1 MSIVT
6 KKGDSGTTGL
16 IGGSR
21 VSKADPRVETYGTID
36 ELGAA
41 LGFARSIA
49 GDEEVAGIT
58 KTIQRDLFAV
68 GSAVATDPEARKRG
82 DAPVTA
88 AMIAALDEHVERI
101 EGMEGI
107 LGDWALPGD
116 HTAAAA
122 YDVARTICR
131 RAERCAV
138 RLADDGGISDQNVIT
153 YLNRLSDLLWL
164 LSRLLE
170 VRAGVDSSLRSG
182 EGPKWSRAW

>member
-6 KKGDSGTTGL
+6 KHGDAGTTGL
-16 IGGSR
+16 IGGTR
-21 VSKADPRVETYGTID
+21 VSKADLRVEAYGTVD

-49 GDEEVAGIT
+49 GDSEIAEIT
-58 KTIQRDLFAV
+58 KSIQRELFSV
-68 GSAVATDPEARKRG
+68 GAAVATDPEARKRG
-82 DAPVTA
+82 TAPVTP
-88 AMIAALDEHVERI
+88 AMIDALDAHVARI
-101 EGMEGI
+101 EAVDGI

-131 RAERCAV
+131 RAERCTV
-138 RLADDGGISDQNVIT
+138 RLADAGEIADPNVLT

-164 LSRLLE
+164 LGRLLE
-170 VRAGVDSSLRSG
+170 VRAGVDSSLRAG
-182 EGPKWSRAW
+182 DGPKWSRAW